1 MNLLKLCP
9 LSRTIT
15 SPEFFLFDTVELFS
29 ETTII
34 DQIMT
39 IISVR
44 KLEGFPSSE
53 VSLDL
58 TFVGSFH
65 EIIAFFVF
73 REEF

>member
-1 MNLLKLCP
+1 
-9 LSRTIT
+9 
-15 SPEFFLFDTVELFS
+15 
-29 ETTII
+29 
-34 DQIMT
+34 MT

-73 REEF
+73 CEEF